1 MFYSNY
7 TVSVKKFP
15 IGAMFTI
22 RFHETIKK
30 YIYRKPQI
38 CQRIHHEYL
47 WKELS

>member
-22 RFHETIKK
+22 RFHETIKNIFIENLRFVK
-30 YIYRKPQI
+30 EYIMIIYGR
-38 CQRIHHEYL
+38 
-47 WKELS
+47 S